1 MWEYLVVGVK
11 EWQCLVIL
19 LCNVVKV
26 YGEVDEEVVIV
37 LDNDGEGIVQVEL
50 VGVVGGDSLVELID
64 MLRVVMVGEFN
75 FMDFKEVVRK
85 FEMGD

>member
-1 MWEYLVVGVK
+1 M
-11 EWQCLVIL
+11 
-19 LCNVVKV
+19 
-26 YGEVDEEVVIV
+26 
-37 LDNDGEGIVQVEL
+37 